1 MKHVIAFIQDHKLT
15 QVTHALHGID
25 GLTGVTASSVR
36 GFGRTHHN
44 EGHREIT
51 DELELLAQRI
61 RLDIFCSDDRVE
73 AVIETIRGAAH
84 TGLRGDG
91 KVYVESVED
100 ALRIET
106 GARGE
111 EAV

>member
-1 MKHVIAFIQDHKLT
+1 MKHIIAFIKDHKLD
-15 QVTHALHGID
+15 QVTHALHGVD
-25 GLTGVTASSVR
+25 GLTGMTASSVR
-36 GFGRTHHN
+36 GFGRTRRA
-44 EGHREIT
+44 EGDHDIAQ
-51 DELELLAQRI
+51 DLELLSQRI
-61 RLDIFCSDDRVE
+61 RIDVFCSDDRLE